1 MKKIFIIIAFIFSLS
16 AAIFLIYFVNLNSK
30 YKLTFTDDY
39 YTIISGLK
47 NKERISIEYKKTDKE
62 LFTYKDLSMENIFK
76 NFKKDER
83 EELKD
88 LERYLLTDDE
98 DNTVAIFNIAYE
110 NTYLNWSKTS
120 ASIYGIEDK
129 TFQSIDPKVVESLN
143 LKNDLELFDYLVALP
158 DKKKFIEKKE
168 IKEADYYL
176 ATYCDIV
183 IPRVNE
189 LKTIEGDYSGYIFDL
204 DDIYE
209 VSIFDNN
216 KRYILSF
223 YGEYFNLDMIQNL
236 ISTITIKRW

>member
-47 NKERISIEYKKTDKE
+47 NKERLNIEHKETDKE

-143 LKNDLELFDYLVALP
+143 LKNDLELFDYLIALP

-189 LKTIEGDYSGYIFDL
+189 LKTIEGDYSGYILGL

-209 VSIFDNN
+209 VSIFDDD

-236 ISTITIKRW
+236 ISTITIKR

>member
-47 NKERISIEYKKTDKE
+47 NKERISIEHKETDKE

-76 NFKKDER
+76 TFKKDER

-110 NTYLNWSKTS
+110 NTYLDWSKTS

-158 DKKKFIEKKE
+158 GKKKFIEKKE

-189 LKTIEGDYSGYIFDL
+189 LKTIEGDYSGYIFGL

-209 VSIFDNN
+209 VSIFDND

-236 ISTITIKRW
+236 ISTITIKR

>member
-1 MKKIFIIIAFIFSLS
+1 
-16 AAIFLIYFVNLNSK
+16 
-30 YKLTFTDDY
+30 
-39 YTIISGLK
+39 
-47 NKERISIEYKKTDKE
+47 
-62 LFTYKDLSMENIFK
+62 MENIFK

-158 DKKKFIEKKE
+158 GKKKFIEKKE

-189 LKTIEGDYSGYIFDL
+189 LKTIEGDYSGYIFGL

-209 VSIFDNN
+209 VSIFDND

-236 ISTITIKRW
+236 ISTITIKR

>member
-47 NKERISIEYKKTDKE
+47 NKERISIEHKETDKE

-76 NFKKDER
+76 TFKKDER

-110 NTYLNWSKTS
+110 NTYLDWSKTS

-158 DKKKFIEKKE
+158 GKKKFIEKKE

-189 LKTIEGDYSGYIFDL
+189 LKTIEGDYSGYIFGL

-209 VSIFDNN
+209 VSIFDND

>member
-47 NKERISIEYKKTDKE
+47 NKKRISIEHKETDKE

-158 DKKKFIEKKE
+158 GKKKFIEKKE

-189 LKTIEGDYSGYIFDL
+189 LKTIEGDYSGYIFGL

-209 VSIFDNN
+209 VSIFDND

>member
-16 AAIFLIYFVNLNSK
+16 AAIFLIYFVNLNNK

-47 NKERISIEYKKTDKE
+47 NQERISIEHKETDKE
-62 LFTYKDLSMENIFK
+62 LFTYKDFSMENIFK
-76 NFKKDER
+76 NFKNDER

-143 LKNDLELFDYLVALP
+143 LKNDLELFD
-158 DKKKFIEKKE
+158 
-168 IKEADYYL
+168 
-176 ATYCDIV
+176 
-183 IPRVNE
+183 
-189 LKTIEGDYSGYIFDL
+189 
-204 DDIYE
+204 
-209 VSIFDNN
+209 
-216 KRYILSF
+216 
-223 YGEYFNLDMIQNL
+223 
-236 ISTITIKRW
+236 

>member
-47 NKERISIEYKKTDKE
+47 NKERLNIEHKETDKE
-62 LFTYKDLSMENIFK
+62 LCTYKDLSMENIFQD
-76 NFKKDER
+76 FKKDER

-189 LKTIEGDYSGYIFDL
+189 LKTIEGDYSGYILGL

-209 VSIFDNN
+209 VSIFDDD

-236 ISTITIKRW
+236 ISTITIKR

>member
-16 AAIFLIYFVNLNSK
+16 AAIFLIYFVNLNNK

-47 NKERISIEYKKTDKE
+47 NKKRISIEHKETDKE

-158 DKKKFIEKKE
+158 GKKKFIEKKE

-189 LKTIEGDYSGYIFDL
+189 LKTIEGDYSGYIFGL

-209 VSIFDNN
+209 VSIFDND

-236 ISTITIKRW
+236 ISTITIKR

>member
-16 AAIFLIYFVNLNSK
+16 AAIFLIYFVNLNNK

-47 NKERISIEYKKTDKE
+47 NKERISIEHKETDKE

-189 LKTIEGDYSGYIFDL
+189 LKTIEGDYSGYIFGL

-209 VSIFDNN
+209 VSIFDND

-236 ISTITIKRW
+236 ISTITIKR

>member
-47 NKERISIEYKKTDKE
+47 NKERISIEHKETDKE

-143 LKNDLELFDYLVALP
+143 LKSDLELFDYLVALP

-189 LKTIEGDYSGYIFDL
+189 LKTIEGDYSGYILCL

-209 VSIFDNN
+209 VSIFDDD

-236 ISTITIKRW
+236 ISTITIKR

>member
-47 NKERISIEYKKTDKE
+47 NKERISIEHKETDKE

-76 NFKKDER
+76 TFKKDER

-158 DKKKFIEKKE
+158 GKKKFIEKKE

-189 LKTIEGDYSGYIFDL
+189 LKTIEGDYSGYIFGL

-209 VSIFDNN
+209 VSIFDND

-236 ISTITIKRW
+236 ISTITIKR

>member
-1 MKKIFIIIAFIFSLS
+1 MKKIFIIIAFLFSLS
-16 AAIFLIYFVNLNSK
+16 ATIFLIYFVNLNSK

-47 NKERISIEYKKTDKE
+47 NKERLNIEHKETDKE

-189 LKTIEGDYSGYIFDL
+189 LKTIEGDYSGYILGL

-209 VSIFDNN
+209 VSIFDND

-236 ISTITIKRW
+236 ISTITIKR

>member
-47 NKERISIEYKKTDKE
+47 NKERLNIEHKETDKE
-62 LFTYKDLSMENIFK
+62 LFTYKDLSMENIFQD
-76 NFKKDER
+76 FKKDER

-189 LKTIEGDYSGYIFDL
+189 LKTIEGDYSGYILGL

-209 VSIFDNN
+209 VSIFDDD

-236 ISTITIKRW
+236 ISTITIKR

>member
-16 AAIFLIYFVNLNSK
+16 AAIFLIYFVNLNNK

-47 NKERISIEYKKTDKE
+47 NKKRISIEHKETDKE

-110 NTYLNWSKTS
+110 NTYLDWSKTS

-158 DKKKFIEKKE
+158 GKKKFIEKKE

-189 LKTIEGDYSGYIFDL
+189 LKTIEGDYSGYIFGL

-209 VSIFDNN
+209 VSIFDND

-236 ISTITIKRW
+236 ISTITIKR

>member
-16 AAIFLIYFVNLNSK
+16 AGIFLIYFVNLNSK

-47 NKERISIEYKKTDKE
+47 NKERISIEHKETDKE

-110 NTYLNWSKTS
+110 NTYLDWSKTS

-158 DKKKFIEKKE
+158 GKKKFIEKKE

-189 LKTIEGDYSGYIFDL
+189 LKTIEGDYSGYIFGL

-209 VSIFDNN
+209 VSIFDND

-236 ISTITIKRW
+236 ISTITIKR

>member
-47 NKERISIEYKKTDKE
+47 NKERLNIEHKETDKE
-62 LFTYKDLSMENIFK
+62 LFTYKDLSMENIFQD
-76 NFKKDER
+76 FKKDER

-98 DNTVAIFNIAYE
+98 GNTVAIFNIAYE

-209 VSIFDNN
+209 VSSFDNN

-236 ISTITIKRW
+236 ISTITIKR

>member
-16 AAIFLIYFVNLNSK
+16 AAIFLIYFVNLNNK

-47 NKERISIEYKKTDKE
+47 NKERISIEHKETDKE

-76 NFKKDER
+76 TFKKDER

-110 NTYLNWSKTS
+110 NTYLDWSKTS

-158 DKKKFIEKKE
+158 GKKKFIEKKE

-189 LKTIEGDYSGYIFDL
+189 LKTIEGDYSGYIFGL

-209 VSIFDNN
+209 VSIFDND

-236 ISTITIKRW
+236 ISTITIKR

>member
-16 AAIFLIYFVNLNSK
+16 AAIFLIYFVNLNNK

-47 NKERISIEYKKTDKE
+47 NKERISIEHKETDKE

-76 NFKKDER
+76 NFKKDEL

-158 DKKKFIEKKE
+158 GKKKFIEKKE

-189 LKTIEGDYSGYIFDL
+189 LKTIEGDYSGYIFGL

-209 VSIFDNN
+209 VSIFDND

-236 ISTITIKRW
+236 ISTITIKR

>member
-47 NKERISIEYKKTDKE
+47 NKERLNIEHKETDKE
-62 LFTYKDLSMENIFK
+62 LFTYKDLSMENIFQD
-76 NFKKDER
+76 FKKDER

-98 DNTVAIFNIAYE
+98 NNTVAIFNIAYE

-143 LKNDLELFDYLVALP
+143 LKNDLELFDYLIALP

-189 LKTIEGDYSGYIFDL
+189 LKTIEGDYSGYILGL

-209 VSIFDNN
+209 VSIFDDD

-236 ISTITIKRW
+236 ISTITIKR

>member
-47 NKERISIEYKKTDKE
+47 NKERISIEHKKTDKE

-209 VSIFDNN
+209 VSIFDND

-236 ISTITIKRW
+236 ISTITIKR

>member
-1 MKKIFIIIAFIFSLS
+1 MKKIFIIIAFLFSLS

-47 NKERISIEYKKTDKE
+47 NKERISIEHKETDKE

-143 LKNDLELFDYLVALP
+143 LKSDLELFDYLVALP

-189 LKTIEGDYSGYIFDL
+189 LKTIEGDYSGYILGL

-209 VSIFDNN
+209 VSIFDDD

-236 ISTITIKRW
+236 ISTITIKR

>member
-47 NKERISIEYKKTDKE
+47 NKERISIEHKETDKE

-110 NTYLNWSKTS
+110 NTYLDWSKTS

-158 DKKKFIEKKE
+158 GKKKFIEKKE

-189 LKTIEGDYSGYIFDL
+189 LKTIEGDYSGYIFGL

-209 VSIFDNN
+209 VSIFDND

-236 ISTITIKRW
+236 ISTITIKR

>member
-47 NKERISIEYKKTDKE
+47 NKERLNIEHKETDKE

-143 LKNDLELFDYLVALP
+143 LKSDLELFDYLVALP

-189 LKTIEGDYSGYIFDL
+189 LKTIEGDYSGYILCL

-209 VSIFDNN
+209 VSIFDND

-236 ISTITIKRW
+236 ISTITIKR